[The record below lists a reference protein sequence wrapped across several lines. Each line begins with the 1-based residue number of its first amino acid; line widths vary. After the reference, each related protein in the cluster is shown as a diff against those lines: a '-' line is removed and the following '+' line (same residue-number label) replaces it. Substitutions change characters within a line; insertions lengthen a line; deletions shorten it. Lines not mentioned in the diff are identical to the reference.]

1 MLSVQFQTPDQT
13 QPQPA
18 PFSANVVV
26 NVTEPVNGNLN
37 PDLVTGTLTITNDAT
52 GVQQGQPIGQ
62 TSSVSDE
69 DGGVILT
76 FAVPAL
82 TNNTV
87 YILSVSA
94 DLAPGGGEPGDNGG
108 GVINGLYQTP

>member
-18 PFSANVVV
+18 PFYANVVV
-26 NVTEPVNGNLN
+26 DVTETTHGELN
-37 PDLVTGTLTITNDAT
+37 PALVTGSLTITDDAT
-52 GVQQGQPIGQ
+52 GDETGPIGQ
-62 TSSVSDE
+62 SSSVSDG

-87 YILSVSA
+87 YILSVTA
-94 DLAPGGGEPGDNGG
+94 DLAPSGGEPGDSGG
-108 GVINGLYQTP
+108 GVINGQYQTP